1 MLITVINK
9 RGTTRNIEDTQ
20 LHEYEAKGYK
30 KVEVKQEV
38 APAKNTNKKEDK

>member
-30 KVEVKQEV
+30 KVE
-38 APAKNTNKKEDK
+38 AKKVTTEKDKENTKK